1 VYICPGMIVR
11 AWHPE
16 TPKYRWR
23 ASDDRD
29 LRGSV
34 EFGVIKGIDEF
45 ILMLEM
51 LWKILYP

>member
-1 VYICPGMIVR
+1 MIVR

-23 ASDDRD
+23 ASDDRV